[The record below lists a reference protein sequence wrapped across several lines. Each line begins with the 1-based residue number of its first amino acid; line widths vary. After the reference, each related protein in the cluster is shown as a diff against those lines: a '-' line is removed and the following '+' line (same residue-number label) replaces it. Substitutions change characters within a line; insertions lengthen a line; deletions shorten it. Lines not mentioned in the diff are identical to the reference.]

1 MTQKDLEGV
10 PVNLR
15 FVKFQNVQNMQ
26 LFIKNNQGGTE
37 TTQIDHLSILGSP
50 ICTTNMGEFKR
61 VAGKK
66 GESH

>member
-26 LFIKNNQGGTE
+26 LFVRNNHGGTE
-37 TTQIDHLSILGSP
+37 TTQIDQLAILGSP
-50 ICTTNMGEFKR
+50 ICTTNMREFKR

>member
-1 MTQKDLEGV
+1 LTQKDLEGT

-26 LFIKNNQGGTE
+26 LFIKNNQSGSE
-37 TTQIDHLSILGSP
+37 TTQIDHLAILGSP